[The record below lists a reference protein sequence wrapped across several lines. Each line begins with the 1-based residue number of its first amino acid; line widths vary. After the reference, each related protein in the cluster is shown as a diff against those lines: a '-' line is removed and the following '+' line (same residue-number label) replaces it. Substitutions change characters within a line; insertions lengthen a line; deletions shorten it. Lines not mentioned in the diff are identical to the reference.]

1 MSISLTLSVFFS
13 LLFFSLHLL
22 FLPITISFCLS
33 LFLFCFCRSPAL
45 LSLFNFL
52 LSVPLAVHLA
62 LPFHFF
68 SIPLLSVHLF
78 SIYVIRGSFI
88 SSSLMHLCL
97 LFPPYLCP
105 APSLLSPPPPSLS
118 SALYSLPVHLVN
130 GPHQPDSRYISHISN
145 RSLCASLYL
154 LGDQQPSPC
163 VDLMSSKELL
173 NFPLCPHSVC
183 MPLSLSAVR

>member
-1 MSISLTLSVFFS
+1 
-13 LLFFSLHLL
+13 
-22 FLPITISFCLS
+22 
-33 LFLFCFCRSPAL
+33 
-45 LSLFNFL
+45 
-52 LSVPLAVHLA
+52 
-62 LPFHFF
+62 
-68 SIPLLSVHLF
+68 
-78 SIYVIRGSFI
+78 
-88 SSSLMHLCL
+88 MHLCL

-105 APSLLSPPPPSLS
+105 APFLLSPPPPSLS

-183 MPLSLSAVR
+183 MPLSLSAVRWYQHLLLLLLLCSLQARVLSCSLPPGDTWYRFLLRSYLRSGLLVSLQWVKIKLGGEPANSNWKKW